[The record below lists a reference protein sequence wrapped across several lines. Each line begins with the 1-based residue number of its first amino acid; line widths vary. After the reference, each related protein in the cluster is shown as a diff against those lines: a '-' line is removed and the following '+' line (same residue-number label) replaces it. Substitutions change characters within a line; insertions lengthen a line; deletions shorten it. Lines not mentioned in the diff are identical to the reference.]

1 MEIKILMNTDVALDF
16 LTKNGEKTKDAQMV
30 IRESLRGRYELL
42 ITSETVSEI
51 NRLML
56 ESGMTV
62 GQAKECLATL
72 LNLINVIDTTEDDCQ
87 QALAYEDEVDFD
99 KAMVVESARRN
110 QCSAI
115 VTRSEFGLNDL
126 DLNYFSPKEFLALG
140 I

>member
-1 MEIKILMNTDVALDF
+1 MNTDVALDF
-16 LTKNGEKTKDAQMV
+16 LTKNGEKTKEAQMM
-30 IRESLRGRYELL
+30 IRDSLRGRYELL

-62 GQAKECLATL
+62 GQAKECLSTL

-87 QALAYEDEVDFD
+87 QALNYEDDVEFD
-99 KAMVVESARRN
+99 NAMIVESARRN
-110 QCSAI
+110 QCAAI
-115 VTRSEFGLNDL
+115 VTRSEFSLKSIDL
-126 DLNYFSPKEFLALG
+126 DLFSPKEFLALG